1 MRELITR
8 TDLDVPGE
16 PSALGLYREDL
27 SHVYPGMARFL
38 LLLEV
43 RDRRLVLFST
53 NTYEYPPLLPLDAEE
68 AARQAMAAWEEAIV
82 ADPERLYRAAGPSS
96 ARHAAAPRD
105 VLILQGSPRP
115 DGSCAVLAGWAAEA
129 AASAGRSAEVVF
141 VHDLEVHPC
150 IGCYQCFNTGACTF
164 DDDMTALGTAIRAA
178 RLLVVCT
185 PVYTNTVPAGLKAV
199 LDRAQA
205 ICAGSA
211 LGEGVTGYGQMGVL
225 LATAGRQGL
234 ENFRCV
240 RSVVG
245 AFMANLGISPHGE
258 VLVDDLDE
266 LRDPRHIGGLELRV
280 RSTIISAL
288 HEAGS
293 GTSTSRE
300 P

>member
-1 MRELITR
+1 MRELIAR
-8 TDLDVPGE
+8 TDLAVPGE

-43 RDRRLVLFST
+43 QDRRLVLFST
-53 NTYEYPPLLPLDAEE
+53 NTYEYPPLLRLGAEE

-82 ADPERLYRAAGPSS
+82 ADPERLHSPAGPPP
-96 ARHAAAPRD
+96 ARPPAVPRD

-129 AASAGRSAEVVF
+129 AVSAGQSAEVVF
-141 VHDLEVHPC
+141 VHDLEVHAC
-150 IGCYQCFNTGACTF
+150 IGCYQCYNTGVCTF
-164 DDDMTALGTAIRAA
+164 DDEMTALGAAIRAA

-205 ICAGSA
+205 IRAVSA
-211 LGEGVTGYGQMGVL
+211 LGESGSRHGQRGVL
-225 LATAGRQGL
+225 LATAGRQGP

-240 RSVVG
+240 QSVVG
-245 AFMANLGISPHGE
+245 AFMANLGISSRGE
-258 VLVDDLDE
+258 VLVDDLDR
-266 LRDPRHIGGLELRV
+266 LRDLRQIDGLELRV
-280 RSTIISAL
+280 RSTVLSAL
-288 HEAGS
+288 SATGTT
-293 GTSTSRE
+293 TSTSRE